1 MSCLGWSSPVV
12 EGDKVTRDSPNMFF
26 AQEYEVIQGVLAKCS
41 IEAFN
46 LSIRV
51 GRIPL
56 LSALTAACWHVGA
69 VISQ

>member
-1 MSCLGWSSPVV
+1 MCRLRWARPVV
-12 EGDKVTRDSPNMFF
+12 EGNELTRDSPNMIF

-51 GRIPL
+51 G
-56 LSALTAACWHVGA
+56 C
-69 VISQ
+69 VIWSRSTEF

>member
-1 MSCLGWSSPVV
+1 MI
-12 EGDKVTRDSPNMFF
+12 F

-51 GRIPL
+51 G
-56 LSALTAACWHVGA
+56 C
-69 VISQ
+69 VIWSRSTEF